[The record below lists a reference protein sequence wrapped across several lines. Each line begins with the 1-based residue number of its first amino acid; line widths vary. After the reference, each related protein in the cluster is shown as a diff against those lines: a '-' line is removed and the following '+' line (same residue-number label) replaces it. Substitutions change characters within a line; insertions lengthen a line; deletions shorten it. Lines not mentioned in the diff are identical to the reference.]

1 MILGLEIGLIIVG
14 ILALVRGRIQ
24 LSKGKTVQGAP
35 ARLLGLLAL
44 TPLPVAFFVIMVYT
58 LANTDINRPD
68 LVEKWAEDNKWT
80 LTAIEAGV
88 VIGIGVLFIILVA
101 VMGKPVAEVERE
113 VRKKR
118 VADYDDEFEDDR
130 PRRRRAAE
138 YDEGE
143 DDRPHRR
150 RDEYD
155 ADDDRRP
162 RRRRD
167 EE

>member
-88 VIGIGVLFIILVA
+88 VIGIGVLFIILAA
-101 VMGKPVAEVERE
+101 VMGKPVAEIEHE
-113 VRKKR
+113 VKRKR
-118 VADYDDEFEDDR
+118 VADYDDEFEDDQ
-130 PRRRRAAE
+130 PRRS
-138 YDEGE
+138 
-143 DDRPHRR
+143 

-155 ADDDRRP
+155 DEDDDRPRRP
-162 RRRRD
+162 RRF
-167 EE
+167 E